1 MKTQDLYVEKAID
14 YLNSGKSGML
24 LEKKTAAREIYFEV
38 PKQYDNYAASFG
50 TSLIQMG
57 AKTTIYFY
65 EAADANTEQN
75 KNNISKA
82 ILSILQLASPAD
94 FKDVHK
100 LSALVHNRSGEE
112 LYHLSQK
119 IMKAAIA
126 LKIALRTY
134 KIEENED

>member
-1 MKTQDLYVEKAID
+1 MKTQDLYVEQAIN
-14 YLNSGKSGML
+14 YLATGNSGML
-24 LEKKTAAREIYFEV
+24 FEKENSAKEIYYEV
-38 PKQYDNYAASFG
+38 PRQYDNYAASFG

-65 EAADANTEQN
+65 EAANANTQKD

-82 ILSILQLASPAD
+82 ILSILQMANPND
-94 FKDVHK
+94 FKAVSK
-100 LSALVHNRSGEE
+100 LSEIVQNNSGEQ

-119 IMKAAIA
+119 IMRAAIA

-134 KIEENED
+134 KIEEDEN